1 MKKLILFFLI
11 VSTGISQSYP
21 DWFLNPDK
29 IDYNELTVGYAIQ
42 RYYMDSLCTI
52 AIQNSFENYVKNKAC
67 VIKGSQLFHATEN
80 GTYWMGSDISIQF
93 DSSQVNRISKRL
105 VYKEHFNSGHSTIV
119 LAAPVSYK
127 LTKTENTAI
136 DVTTI
141 ARPSWI
147 NSLPESNSFLYAVGQ
162 APSYYYESS
171 SWMEAENTARINLA
185 KQVAVT
191 MKTLQKKDKF
201 EGQEI
206 RSEEISVRLQDIKIV
221 ARWVDVMNNIFYVL
235 VKTSNYEM
243 VK

>member
-1 MKKLILFFLI
+1 MKKLILFFLF

-29 IDYNELTVGYAIQ
+29 IDCNELAVGYAIHG
-42 RYYMDSLCTI
+42 YYMDSLFTN
-52 AIQNSFENYVKNKAC
+52 AIQNSFENYVKNKEC
-67 VIKGSQLFHATEN
+67 VIKGSQLFHATEI
-80 GTYWMGSDISIQF
+80 GTFWIGSDIKIQF
-93 DSSQVNRISKRL
+93 DSSQVNRNSKKL

-119 LAAPVSYK
+119 LAAPVSFK
-127 LTKTENTAI
+127 LKKTEKKAI

-141 ARPSWI
+141 GRPSWI
-147 NSLPESNSFLYAVGQ
+147 NSLPVSTNSLYAIGQ

-171 SWMEAENTARINLA
+171 SWLEAENTARINLA

-191 MKTLQKKDKF
+191 IKTLQKKDNF

-206 RSEEISVRLQDIKIV
+206 RSEEISVRLRDIKIA

-235 VKTSNYEM
+235 VKTNNYEM